1 MQKIIPI
8 SIIIFFTFTCFLACT
23 KEVGYPEPKKQNPTS
38 TNSCDSSNVTYTNFV
53 ANVMSTNC
61 TLSGCH
67 NSGSSNGDLT
77 SYALLKLKI
86 DDGSFYNRVLVQKDM
101 PPGYSSGSISLD
113 DCSLGKLKKWINN
126 GAPQ

>member
-1 MQKIIPI
+1 MKKTRLAFLTTLIILL
-8 SIIIFFTFTCFLACT
+8 CFLGCT
-23 KEVGYPEPKKQNPTS
+23 KEIGYPESKKQNPTS
-38 TNSCDSSNVTYTNFV
+38 TITCDSSNVTYTNFV